1 MTSGLGCRQ
10 VRLELGVYLVGAIAP
25 ADRDAVDSHLTG
37 CKDCRAEL
45 AALAGLPAL
54 LGRRP
59 AAEAAASRL
68 GCEPVAAPHQ
78 LLQPLLRRATR
89 MRQRRRLRTRLAAA
103 AAIAAIAGGGAAA
116 ATFALDQPQAR
127 SPAAAAPQQAQTV
140 RGTSPRTD
148 ASATIR
154 YSARPWGMA
163 VDVQVSGIPAG
174 TRCELEVISAR
185 GQEIP
190 SGSWMIAR
198 GHGGIW
204 YSGSSSVPLA
214 GARGFVI
221 VAGTRALV
229 TIPLR

>member
-1 MTSGLGCRQ
+1 MTSGLACRQ
-10 VRLELGVYLVGAIAP
+10 VRLELGVYLVGAITA

-37 CKDCRAEL
+37 CADCRAEL

-54 LGRRP
+54 LGRGP

-68 GCEPVAAPHQ
+68 GREPVAAPHQ
-78 LLQPLLRRATR
+78 LLQTLLRRATCL
-89 MRQRRRLRTRLAAA
+89 RQRRRLRTRLAAA
-103 AAIAAIAGGGAAA
+103 AAITAIAAGGAAA
-116 ATFALDQPQAR
+116 AVFALDQPQER
-127 SPAAAAPQQAQTV
+127 LSAAVAPQWARTV
-140 RGTSPRTD
+140 QETNPRTH

-154 YSARPWGMA
+154 YSARPWGMV

-174 TRCELEVISAR
+174 TRCELEVVSAG

-190 SGSWMIAR
+190 SGGWMIAR

-204 YSGSSSVPLA
+204 YSGSSSVPPS

-221 VAGTRALV
+221 ADGTQALV
-229 TIPLR
+229 TVPLR

>member
-1 MTSGLGCRQ
+1 VTSGLACRQ
-10 VRLELGVYLVGAIAP
+10 VRLELGVYLVGAITA

-37 CKDCRAEL
+37 CTDCRAEL

-54 LGRRP
+54 LGRGA
-59 AAEAAASRL
+59 AAEAVASRL
-68 GCEPVAAPHQ
+68 GREPVAAPHQ
-78 LLQPLLRRATR
+78 LLQTLLRRATR
-89 MRQRRRLRTRLAAA
+89 LRQRRRLQTRLAAA
-103 AAIAAIAGGGAAA
+103 AAIMAIAGGGAAA
-116 ATFALDQPQAR
+116 AIFALDQPQAR
-127 SPAAAAPQQAQTV
+127 LSAAVAPQWAQTV
-140 RGTSPRTD
+140 QETNPRTH

-154 YSARPWGMA
+154 YSARPWGMV

-174 TRCELEVISAR
+174 TRCELEVVSAR

-190 SGSWMIAR
+190 SDSWMVAR

-204 YSGSSSVPLA
+204 YSGSSSVPPS

-221 VAGTRALV
+221 AAGTQALV